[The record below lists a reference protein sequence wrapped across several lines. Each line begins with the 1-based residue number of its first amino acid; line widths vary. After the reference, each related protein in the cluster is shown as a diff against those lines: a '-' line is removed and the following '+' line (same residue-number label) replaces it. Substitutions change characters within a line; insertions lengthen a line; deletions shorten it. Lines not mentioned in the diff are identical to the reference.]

1 MQHISTPIRI
11 QEAEGNAAHNGNCLY
26 FRCKAPSRTP
36 GGQPSTLFYY
46 HGHSVSQPEDLTL
59 KESCGAFHLI
69 NFKAKDNSR
78 PYQYLR
84 ERTWIPVSFSRP
96 PYGTKWEFQA
106 ISTRYF
112 GQLHADP
119 RDCRTINNLI
129 RANRRLPGEQSPTAS
144 ASRSPSLTLPRP
156 PTKTRLIAPN
166 NTPSSAAR
174 NRTSDS
180 STSSSVSSRT
190 GPSLKGETSGEE
202 EALPQEEEEP
212 YEEVYEGGWIPPDDY
227 EGEQEHSNP
236 ETVSL
241 SPPVLTGRTPEH
253 GSISP
258 AVDPH
263 LPANVPVLD
272 MADQQATIAQ
282 LQAFLDSI
290 RQHTPAGATAATN
303 ANAPAT
309 TGRVPDPLDEDD
321 PLPRPPRREK
331 RAFADNVWE
340 AGRLLARLDQLRE
353 AISWREAALEG
364 NVQSFPLRV
373 GPLQSPS
380 SDLFEEDVADQ
391 LNTAL
396 SDCAKRCSEIVL
408 TAQRQA
414 LAKLTSQKDRITR
427 GWTRTDNERLA
438 IQEVRRMHSRPST
451 RHQTPAEPQR
461 GPTQYFLPPGEHGPI
476 KPNYEIVRN
485 QSTGSRRSQSR
496 NRSNSRNRNRSSSRN
511 RNRNRNRGGNQDRS
525 PPGGNQDQSPPRN
538 FQRDQSSNRRG
549 NGRSVR
555 FSRRDGQYY

>member
-11 QEAEGNAAHNGNCLY
+11 QEAEANAAHNGNCLY
-26 FRCKAPSRTP
+26 FRCKASRTP

-46 HGHSVSQPEDLTL
+46 HGHSATQPEDISL

-84 ERTWIPVSFSRP
+84 ERTWIPVTFSRP
-96 PYGTKWEFQA
+96 PSGTKWEFQA
-106 ISTRYF
+106 IPTRYF
-112 GQLHADP
+112 GQLHAEP
-119 RDCRTINNLI
+119 RDCRTINNAI
-129 RANRRLPGEQSPTAS
+129 RSTRRLPGEQSPAAS
-144 ASRSPSLTLPRP
+144 ASHSPGHVLQRP

-166 NTPSSAAR
+166 NTPSSATR
-174 NRTSDS
+174 NRTSNS
-180 STSSSVSSRT
+180 STSSSNSSRA
-190 GPSLKGETSGEE
+190 GPSLKDETSGEDGD
-202 EALPQEEEEP
+202 LPQEEEEP
-212 YEEVYEGGWIPPDDY
+212 YEEVYEGGWIPSDDY
-227 EGEQEHSNP
+227 ESNQVQSNP
-236 ETVSL
+236 ETASL
-241 SPPVLTGRTPEH
+241 SPPVLSVRTPEH

-258 AVDPH
+258 VEDPRH
-263 LPANVPVLD
+263 SANVPALD

-282 LQAFLDSI
+282 LQAFLDTL
-290 RQHTPAGATAATN
+290 RQRIPAEVLAA
-303 ANAPAT
+303 ADVPAA

-321 PLPRPPRREK
+321 PPPRPPRTEN

-340 AGRLLARLDQLRE
+340 AGRLLARLDQLKE
-353 AISWREAALEG
+353 AISWREAALER

-380 SDLFEEDVADQ
+380 SDLFEDDVADQ
-391 LNTAL
+391 LNTTL

-414 LAKLTSQKDRITR
+414 LAKLTGQKDRITR

-438 IQEVRRMHSRPST
+438 IQEVRRMHSRPPT
-451 RHQTPAEPQR
+451 RHQIPTEPQR

-476 KPNYEIVRN
+476 KPNYEIVRD

-496 NRSNSRNRNRSSSRN
+496 NRSNSRNRNRSNSRN

-525 PPGGNQDQSPPRN
+525 PPGGNQDQSSPRIL
-538 FQRDQSSNRRG
+538 QRDQSSNRRG
-549 NGRSVR
+549 NGLSVR
-555 FSRRDGQYY
+555 FSRRDGLHY